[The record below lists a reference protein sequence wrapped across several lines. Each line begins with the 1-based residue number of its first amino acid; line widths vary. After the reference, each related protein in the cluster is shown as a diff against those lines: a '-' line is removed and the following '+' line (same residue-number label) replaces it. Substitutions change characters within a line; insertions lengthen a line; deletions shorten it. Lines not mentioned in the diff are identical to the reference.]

1 MKDIDRKLL
10 SILKQFLNEEIDF
23 KELDSF
29 WIDYYIEEPDDFYYD
44 DLFSEI
50 SEFIYMG
57 QKEDPSIEE
66 SKDGI
71 IGQKELKIKIEAELI
86 KHPELK
92 EYR

>member
-1 MKDIDRKLL
+1 MKDIDIKLL

-29 WIDYYIEEPDDFYYD
+29 WIDYYIDEPDDFYYD

-57 QKEDPSIEE
+57 QKAYPSIEE

-71 IGQKELKIKIEAELI
+71 IGQIELKIKIEAELI